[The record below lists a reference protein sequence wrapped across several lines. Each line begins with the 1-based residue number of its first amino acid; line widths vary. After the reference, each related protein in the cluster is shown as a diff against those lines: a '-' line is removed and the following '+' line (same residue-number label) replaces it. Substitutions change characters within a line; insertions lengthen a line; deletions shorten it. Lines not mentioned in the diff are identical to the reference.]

1 MKTLLLVLLAVG
13 AAALA
18 YNWTTSGEQTR
29 LEGKITAVRTLAV
42 EDNASVLLVNFEVE
56 NITNLPFVAHERWLE
71 IVDADGNQYKGTTV
85 EGFHMKEL
93 FGYFSE
99 ELGGMK
105 DAPMVFQTR
114 IQAGEK
120 HRALLGA
127 RFEVSKEK
135 LDARREIILRVFD
148 GVRRET
154 QLRLP
159 AQD

>member
-1 MKTLLLVLLAVG
+1 MRTLLLVLFGVG
-13 AAALA
+13 AALLA
-18 YNWTTSGEQTR
+18 YNWTTSGEQPR
-29 LEGKITAVRTLAV
+29 LEGEITEVRTLAV
-42 EDNASVLLVNFEVE
+42 EEEASVLLVNFQVE

-71 IVDADGNQYKGTTV
+71 VVDAEGNQHQGRTV

-93 FGYFSE
+93 FGYFSK

-114 IQAGEK
+114 IEAGDT

-127 RFEVSKEK
+127 RFEMSKAD
-135 LDARREIILRVFD
+135 LDARRAIIVRIVD

-154 QLRLP
+154 QIRQP